1 MTSSSE
7 GNKQELQKELEALKK
22 QKEQLEKKVREA
34 NARAEVANHLK
45 AMFLTNISHEI
56 RTPMNGILGMYNV
69 LRQTN
74 LSSEQREFLDII
86 NISGQNLLS
95 IIDDIIDLSKIESG
109 QIQLE
114 AKEFNLKKEMERIIE
129 LLSIKARGKGIEL
142 ISEIDPT
149 TQINLIG
156 DAGRLK
162 QIITN
167 LANNAIKYTK
177 EGSVKIKVE
186 PVEQTD
192 QSSKL
197 KFSIIDTGIG
207 ISEEGKQKLFKAFS
221 QIDSSSTR
229 KYGGTGLGLA
239 IAKNLSKI
247 MQGEIGVE
255 SELGKGST
263 FWFTAKF
270 SMAPNAGLGS
280 SGFQTD
286 RSDSTNKLHIL
297 LVEDNLLNQKFATAS
312 LRKVGHKVDIAEN
325 GKAAVE
331 KYQQN
336 EYDLIL
342 MDIQMPVMDG
352 IEATRKIRIIEKEKE
367 VDQPIK
373 IIAITAYVMERDR
386 KMCLSAGMDEYLA
399 KPFKPQELISLIN
412 KVYYGQE

>member
-7 GNKQELQKELEALKK
+7 ANKQELQKKLEALKQ
-22 QKEQLEKKVREA
+22 QKEQLEQKVREA
-34 NARAEVANHLK
+34 NARAEAANHLK

-129 LLSIKARGKGIEL
+129 LLSIKAKGKGIKL

-186 PVEQTD
+186 PVEQSD
-192 QSSKL
+192 RSSKL
-197 KFSIIDTGIG
+197 KFKIIDTGIG

-239 IAKNLSKI
+239 IAKNLSKT

-263 FWFTAKF
+263 FWFTAMF

-280 SGFQTD
+280 SGIQND

-336 EYDLIL
+336 EYELIL

-352 IEATRKIRIIEKEKE
+352 IEATKKIRIIEKAKG

>member
-22 QKEQLEKKVREA
+22 QNEQLEKKAREA
-34 NARAEVANHLK
+34 NARAEAANHLK

-114 AKEFNLKKEMERIIE
+114 AIEFNLKKEMERIIE

-142 ISEIDPT
+142 ISEVDPT

-247 MQGEIGVE
+247 MQGDIGVE

-280 SGFQTD
+280 TAFHTD
-286 RSDSTNKLHIL
+286 RSDGSDKLHIL

-331 KYQQN
+331 KYQKN

-352 IEATRKIRIIEKEKE
+352 IEATKKIRIIEKEKE
-367 VDQPIK
+367 VDKPIK

-386 KMCLSAGMDEYLA
+386 KMCLRAGMDEYLA